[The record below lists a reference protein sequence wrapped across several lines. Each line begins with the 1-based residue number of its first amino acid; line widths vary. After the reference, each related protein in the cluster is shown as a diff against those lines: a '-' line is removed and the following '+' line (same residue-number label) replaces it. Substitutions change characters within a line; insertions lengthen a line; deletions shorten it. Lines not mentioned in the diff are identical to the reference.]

1 MMNRPVPSSDK
12 KGSSG
17 RARTYN
23 PQVNSDAGSTRQVID
38 FATPRSF
45 SKLGRAQDSVNYF
58 YDYLSL
64 PLNSDGPTDPKTD
77 TRFSAL
83 WFWNFEVAADLFGKL
98 LVDFAMTR
106 DS

>member
-58 YDYLSL
+58 YDYLSFL
-64 PLNSDGPTDPKTD
+64 GQQTVCLKHQFN
-77 TRFSAL
+77 R
-83 WFWNFEVAADLFGKL
+83 L
-98 LVDFAMTR
+98 LQV
-106 DS
+106 